1 MKDKNQKPFL
11 IRDVSMDVTDRS
23 GMPLRSDKDDTLNG
37 TKSMEMKNLLED
49 KVLNNEKRIEIHKK
63 TDRDFLIES
72 IKCALPKDKRL
83 NCKINLIK

>member
-1 MKDKNQKPFL
+1 
-11 IRDVSMDVTDRS
+11 
-23 GMPLRSDKDDTLNG
+23 
-37 TKSMEMKNLLED
+37 MEMKNLLED